1 MFTLFIVAVVLICV
15 LVFFMF
21 FILKGTVKKINSQT
35 KLYFVDKLQ
44 EYDYLIDQKEERLN
58 KINQEIKEKELKRES
73 DHASTNLKTYEFD
86 YQFIDLLNKTQYQDK
101 NIFELTKKIDEKFNL
116 DYVGLLKKFLANVND
131 DGTYQF
137 CMELRKKF
145 TSDEIYHLKV
155 MDLDEQ
161 KKYLKDKLSE
171 REYQIYN
178 LYLNLD
184 KNSVSIDGFIDY
196 LNEMIDLNNP
206 NILVYVGKKDE
217 NYDYLSKYVKTV
229 YSKDIYRGIKIIYRK
244 KIYDYS
250 LNERNV

>member
-44 EYDYLIDQKEERLN
+44 DYDYLIDQKEEKLN

-73 DHASTNLKTYEFD
+73 DYASTSSKTYEFD

-116 DYVGLLKKFLANVND
+116 DYVGLLKKFLTNIND

-145 TSDEIYHLKV
+145 TSDEIYRLKV
-155 MDLDEQ
+155 MDLEEQ

-171 REYQIYN
+171 KEYQIYN

-244 KIYDYS
+244 RIYDYS

>member
-1 MFTLFIVAVVLICV
+1 MFTLFIVAVVVICI

-44 EYDYLIDQKEERLN
+44 EYDYLIDQKEEKLN

-73 DHASTNLKTYEFD
+73 DDTSTRSKTYEFD
-86 YQFIDLLNKTQYQDK
+86 YQFIDLLNKTKYQDK
-101 NIFELTKKIDEKFNL
+101 NVFELTKKIDEKFNL
-116 DYVGLLKKFLANVND
+116 DYVGLLKKFLSYVED

-137 CMELRKKF
+137 CIDLRNKF
-145 TSDEIYHLKV
+145 TSDEIYRLKV
-155 MDLDEQ
+155 MNLEEQ
-161 KKYLKDKLSE
+161 KKYLQDKLSFD
-171 REYQIYN
+171 EYKIYQ
-178 LYLNLD
+178 LYLKLD
-184 KNSVSIDGFIDY
+184 KNAANVDGFIDY

-217 NYDYLSKYVKTV
+217 NYDYLSKYVKTI

-244 KIYDYS
+244 RIYDYS